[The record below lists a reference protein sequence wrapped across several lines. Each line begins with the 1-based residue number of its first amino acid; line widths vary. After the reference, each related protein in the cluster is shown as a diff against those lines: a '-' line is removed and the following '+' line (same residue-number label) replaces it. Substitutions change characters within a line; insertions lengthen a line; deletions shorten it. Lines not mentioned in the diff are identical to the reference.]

1 MMTLV
6 VVYLVMQTGEISA
19 IVTKSTIW
27 TYGFR
32 ERWTKFGIA
41 IKTIHIFLPEDICR

>member
-1 MMTLV
+1 MTVL
-6 VVYLVMQTGEISA
+6 VVYLVGETGEISA

-32 ERWTKFGIA
+32 EPWTKFGIA
-41 IKTIHIFLPEDICR
+41 IKTIHILLPKDISR